1 MKPML
6 KYFVIALC
14 VALLLITVGPTLNAV
29 LFGDEHLV
37 PCAKH
42 EGELCEKKK
51 ECVLNCT
58 LCSED
63 NDKCCCLHVDICTC
77 VDPTRGTRC
86 CDGN

>member
-1 MKPML
+1 MKRL
-6 KYFVIALC
+6 AFVILLSIILG
-14 VALLLITVGPTLNAV
+14 VALWSTH
-29 LFGDEHLV
+29 LFRAASGQVV
-37 PCAKH
+37 PCQ
-42 EGELCEKKK
+42 EFPGELCEKKK